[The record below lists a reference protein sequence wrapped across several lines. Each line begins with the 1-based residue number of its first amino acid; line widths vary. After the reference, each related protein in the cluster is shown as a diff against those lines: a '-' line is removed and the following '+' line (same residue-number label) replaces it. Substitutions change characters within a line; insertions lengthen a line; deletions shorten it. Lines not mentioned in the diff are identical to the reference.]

1 MNLVEYGRI
10 LVQRG
15 WIMILLAIVTAG
27 AAFLFS
33 QQITPVYRSTQNILI
48 VPSRS
53 DFGLTQAAV
62 QLLESRVAYLNS
74 ELVAAGIID
83 DLALDLTPGFLMS
96 RTTITP
102 NRNNLTIQIDVDLE
116 APDAETGARLIN
128 PITQAWGQALID
140 YQNDLNQEAR
150 SEDRIRSQAQDNPR
164 LSLQRP
170 NTTVNIA
177 IGAVAGFFLGAV
189 IVFVLEYLESAI
201 VRRREDIERSAEL
214 PVLASVPH
222 ESAS

>member
-1 MNLVEYGRI
+1 MSLIEYGQI
-10 LVQRG
+10 LLRRG
-15 WIMILLAIVTAG
+15 WIMVALAVLTAL
-27 AAFLFS
+27 AAFVFS

-74 ELVAAGIID
+74 EIVAARIID
-83 DLALDLTPGFLMS
+83 DLSLDLTPGFLMS

-116 APDAETGARLIN
+116 ASNDVEAARLIN
-128 PITQAWGQALID
+128 PITSAWGQALIN
-140 YQNDLNQEAR
+140 YQNELNQEAR

-164 LSLQRP
+164 IALERP
-170 NTTVNIA
+170 KLTVNLL
-177 IGAVAGFFLGAV
+177 IGAVGGFFLGAIV
-189 IVFVLEYLESAI
+189 VFVLEYLESAI
-201 VRRREDIERSAEL
+201 VRRREDLERSADL
-214 PVLASVPH
+214 AVLASVPG
-222 ESAS
+222 EG